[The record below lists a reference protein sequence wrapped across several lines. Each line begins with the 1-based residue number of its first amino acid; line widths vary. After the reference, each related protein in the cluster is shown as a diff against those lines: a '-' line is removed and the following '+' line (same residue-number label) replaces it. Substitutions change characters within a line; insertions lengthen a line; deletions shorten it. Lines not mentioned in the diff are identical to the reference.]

1 MTSKRPIWAPT
12 GAALLAA
19 TLVAAATVA
28 ATPAE
33 ASPPIAAP
41 GATVITLV
49 TGDQISVTGTGRT
62 ARFAARSGAPRSG
75 FHQFR
80 DQAGDDFIVPAIAYP
95 YLGNGLDLSLFDV
108 SALLRD
114 GVTGAART
122 PVTVT
127 SAPGKA
133 ASAPPGVSLGANN
146 EAFLT
151 PRSSGELGAALR
163 RQIGAD
169 VAAGRRPGSTPLPG
183 TASIALSGHRARAA
197 APATTGPLRTLEL
210 DETDETGAPANTL
223 TMLTNADSTRH
234 FTDYLP
240 VVNGV
245 AKVNLVPGHYLA
257 ATSFYTFDSAGN
269 FTELRQVVRTAITV
283 ADSPK
288 PTTATLDARTATSQV
303 TVATPRPASAVS
315 QLPSVVFGDDSG
327 GVSGFGDVIE
337 GEPIYVNPQPAP
349 RVGKVHYVLQ
359 WNGIAADGSDSYRY
373 DAAFAEDHGIPA
385 NQRHVL
391 RAGQL
396 ATVRHEVYGD
406 PLATMPG
413 QFLAVAT
420 DPLLS
425 AGSLSFFPLFMPQK
439 MPGRFT
445 EYVATQPH
453 GIWFQGVQTGSDL
466 TIEASVRTFAAGR
479 GYHVEWLH
487 GPLAP
492 QFGQY
497 PAAENYCVACTA
509 GTSLEIVP
517 SFVGDSE
524 PDHSETFFGPAAM
537 TGHFKLTRD
546 GTVLADSDSR
556 LSAFVQAD
564 PQTPSTY
571 VATTDIDLSAV
582 PEMSQGT
589 RSHTELTIKYDPAGD
604 PGSTLPAAAGCLAGT
619 ATAPCQVLP
628 VVSARYQLA
637 TDDRNTSTSPV
648 QRMTL
653 TVAHLSYDGHGS
665 HAPITSAAVTV
676 SFDGGVTWTP
686 AKVTGSAGHYTVSW
700 PNSGAAGSS
709 PSLRVTATDA
719 AGNAIDQTIEK
730 AYTFG
735 GSK

>member
-12 GAALLAA
+12 GAALIVA
-19 TLVAAATVA
+19 TLVAAATA
-28 ATPAE
+28 AAAPAG
-33 ASPPIAAP
+33 ASPPITTP

-49 TGDQISVTGTGRT
+49 TGDQVTVTGTGRT
-62 ARFAARSGAPRSG
+62 AHFAGRTAGPRSG

-80 DQAGDDFIVPAIAYP
+80 DPSGDDFIVPAIAYP
-95 YLGNGLDLSLFDV
+95 YLGHGLDLSLFDV
-108 SALLRD
+108 SALLRE
-114 GVTGAART
+114 GVTGTART
-122 PVTVT
+122 PVTVS
-127 SAPGKA
+127 SAPGTA
-133 ASAPPGVSLGANN
+133 ASAPPGISLGASNQ
-146 EAFLT
+146 AFLT
-151 PRSSGELGAALR
+151 PRSSGEFGAALR
-163 RQIGAD
+163 RRIGAD
-169 VAAGRRPGSTPLPG
+169 VAAGRRPGSTPLAG
-183 TASIALSGHRARAA
+183 ATSIALSGQRTPAA
-197 APATTGPLRTLEL
+197 FPAMTGPLRTLEL

-245 AKVNLVPGHYLA
+245 AKVNVVPGHYLA

-283 ADSPK
+283 ADSPE
-288 PTTATLDARTATSQV
+288 PTTATLDARTATSPV
-303 TVATPRPASAVS
+303 TVATPRPATAVS
-315 QLPSVVFGDDSG
+315 QLPSVVLGDESG
-327 GVSGFGDVIE
+327 AVTGFGDVIE
-337 GEPIYVNPQPAP
+337 GEPVYVNPQPAP
-349 RVGKVHYVLQ
+349 RVGKLHYVVQ
-359 WNGIAADGSDSYRY
+359 WNGTAADGSDSYRY

-385 NQRHVL
+385 NQHHVL

-396 ATVRHEVYGD
+396 ATVRHEVSGD
-406 PLATMPG
+406 PLATTPG

-420 DPLLS
+420 DPVLS
-425 AGSLSFFPLFMPQK
+425 AGSLSFFPLFMPQR

-453 GIWFQGVQTGSDL
+453 GLWFQAVQTGSDL

-556 LSAFVQAD
+556 LGAFVQAD
-564 PQTPSTY
+564 PRTPSTY

-582 PEMSQGT
+582 PEMSQGV
-589 RSHTELTIKYDPAGD
+589 RSHTELTITYDPAGD
-604 PGSTLPAAAGCLAGT
+604 PGSILPAAAGCLAGT

-628 VVSARYQLA
+628 VVSARYLLA
-637 TDDRNTSTSPV
+637 TDERNSSTSAV
-648 QRMTL
+648 QKMAL
-653 TVAHLSYDGHGS
+653 TVAHLSYDGRGS
-665 HAPITSAAVTV
+665 HAPITAATVAV
-676 SFDGGVTWTP
+676 SFDGGATWTP
-686 AKVTGSAGHYTVSW
+686 AKVTGSAGHYAVSW
-700 PNSGAAGSS
+700 PNTGAAGSA
-709 PSLRVTATDA
+709 PSLRVTARDA

-730 AYTFG
+730 AYTYG